1 MDAFTKLVTIFYS
14 GFHKYLKEAGYD
26 LFDLEFID
34 IYNKLK
40 AIFKSSYSCKLH
52 AMISHIWFHSWL
64 FSSSFLECFDFC
76 YKKIIMLLILIVFV

>member
-1 MDAFTKLVTIFYS
+1 MDAFIKLVTIFYS

-52 AMISHIWFHSWL
+52 AMISHI
-64 FSSSFLECFDFC
+64 
-76 YKKIIMLLILIVFV
+76 

>member
-34 IYNKLK
+34 IYIYNRLK
-40 AIFKSSYSCKLH
+40 AIFKSSYL
-52 AMISHIWFHSWL
+52 IPQLTL
-64 FSSSFLECFDFC
+64 FLFIFGMF
-76 YKKIIMLLILIVFV
+76 

>member
-34 IYNKLK
+34 IYIYNRLK
-40 AIFKSSYSCKLH
+40 AIFKSSYLIPQLTLFLFIFG
-52 AMISHIWFHSWL
+52 MFWFLLQKNHVTY
-64 FSSSFLECFDFC
+64 FDSFCVENIP
-76 YKKIIMLLILIVFV
+76 KEIR

>member
-34 IYNKLK
+34 IY
-40 AIFKSSYSCKLH
+40 I
-52 AMISHIWFHSWL
+52 
-64 FSSSFLECFDFC
+64 
-76 YKKIIMLLILIVFV
+76 